1 MRCVCSFVYII
12 SISATCFLCYLPV
25 VEDDPTTGRYF
36 IGRGC
41 YPNSEGVVQLDAAL
55 MRGRDCAFGAVAAL
69 EG

>member
-1 MRCVCSFVYII
+1 MRCVCSFVYITLI
-12 SISATCFLCYLPV
+12 SVIYLFSYLPV